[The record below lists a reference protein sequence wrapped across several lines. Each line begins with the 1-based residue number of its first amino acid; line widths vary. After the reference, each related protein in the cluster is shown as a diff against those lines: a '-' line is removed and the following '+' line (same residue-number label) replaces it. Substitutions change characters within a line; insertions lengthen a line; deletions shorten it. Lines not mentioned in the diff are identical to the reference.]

1 MSVSHEAFLS
11 LLKSVASD
19 TEAMLSELLAQAPVA
34 GERDRPARL
43 IEAMRYSSLSGGKRI
58 RPLLVVA
65 SGNLFGVPRRR
76 SLMAGAALELI
87 HCYSL
92 VHDDLPAMDN
102 DDTRR
107 GRPTT
112 HKAFDE
118 ATAILAGDGLLT
130 LAFDVAAR
138 PAVHP
143 EAEVRVN
150 LVGALARAA
159 GIGGMVGGQLLDLA
173 AEGRF
178 ADGKPQSLDETAIG
192 ALQAMKTGALLQ
204 FACAAGAILGKASV
218 AEREALDR
226 YGMAVGKAF
235 QIADDLLD
243 VEGDSA
249 TLGKAAGKD
258 AAAGKATLVGDPW
271 HRDRQSAP
279 QDPRE
284 RSGRRLWRRSESG
297 RKCSWRRPS
306 LSRNEGSREAARRRA
321 QASQGKGRRA
331 AAALVDGVQAT
342 ARARQ
347 ERQTV
352 ANLGRNRWLSAG
364 ECRINRPTGFAVVR
378 LRAVSR
384 FRGRRSCAPLSN
396 LSRRPRDMRLP
407 NPTSEGKNA

>member
-1 MSVSHEAFLS
+1 MSVSPEAFPS
-11 LLKSVASD
+11 LLQSVASD
-19 TEAMLSELLAQAPVA
+19 TETMLSELLAAAPVT
-34 GERDRPARL
+34 GELDRPARL
-43 IEAMRYSSLSGGKRI
+43 LEAMCYSSLSGGKRI

-65 SGNLFGVPRRR
+65 SGNLFGVPRQR

-102 DDTRR
+102 DDMRR

-130 LAFDVAAR
+130 LAFDVATR

-143 EAEVRVN
+143 DAEVRVN

-159 GIGGMVGGQLLDLA
+159 GLGGMVGGQLLDLA

-178 ADGKPQSLDETAIG
+178 ADGKPRALDEATIG

-218 AEREALDR
+218 VERDALDR
-226 YGMAVGKAF
+226 YGTSVGKAF
-235 QIADDLLD
+235 QISDDLLD

-258 AAAGKATLVGDPW
+258 AAAGKATLVGI
-271 HRDRQSAP
+271 
-279 QDPRE
+279 
-284 RSGRRLWRRSESG
+284 L
-297 RKCSWRRPS
+297 
-306 LSRNEGSREAARRRA
+306 
-321 QASQGKGRRA
+321 
-331 AAALVDGVQAT
+331 GVET
-342 ARARQ
+342 ARARLKTLVSEAEAALAPFG
-347 ERQTV
+347 ERAQTLV
-352 ANLGRNRWLSAG
+352 ETAKFIA
-364 ECRINRPTGFAVVR
+364 E
-378 LRAVSR
+378 
-384 FRGRRSCAPLSN
+384 RG
-396 LSRRPRDMRLP
+396 
-407 NPTSEGKNA
+407 K